1 MNIFQDLSLV
11 SVSLQMHSQM
21 CLFVNAV
28 GNQDGLSQMCS
39 PLCIFCFTSISGSSK
54 SSPPEESHDD
64 ERLADWIK
72 LILHSCL
79 GACLPVHRADMDD
92 ELPSISL
99 ASCFADIHI

>member
-79 GACLPVHRADMDD
+79 DSLRLNTAVVFGRWLLMDQWG
-92 ELPSISL
+92 
-99 ASCFADIHI
+99 FW